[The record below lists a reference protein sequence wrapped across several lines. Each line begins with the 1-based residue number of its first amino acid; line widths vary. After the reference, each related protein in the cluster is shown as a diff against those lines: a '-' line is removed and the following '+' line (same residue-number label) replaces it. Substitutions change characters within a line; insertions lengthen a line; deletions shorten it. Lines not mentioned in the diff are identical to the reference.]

1 MDDEWSDEDLVRAWG
16 WLRLLVGALLALFP
30 RLSTKMWTGEEA
42 LDASTEMA
50 VRGMGVRDVAIGV
63 GIVGALE
70 SGGSVGPWLKAGAI
84 VDAGDAYATLTSWRG
99 LGRPRGMF
107 WFLIEV
113 GSALF
118 ALELA
123 NRYE

>member
-1 MDDEWSDEDLVRAWG
+1 MNDDWTDEDLVRMWG
-16 WLRLLVGALLALFP
+16 WLRILVGALLALLP

-42 LDASTEMA
+42 LDSSTEMA

-63 GIVGALE
+63 GMVGALE
-70 SGGSVGPWLKAGAI
+70 SGASVGPWIKAGAI

-123 NRYE
+123 NRVE

>member
-16 WLRLLVGALLALFP
+16 WIRIIVGALLALLP
-30 RLSTKMWTGEEA
+30 RLSTKLWMGEA
-42 LDASTEMA
+42 ADDSPTELA

-63 GIVGALE
+63 GMVGALE
-70 SGGSVGPWLKAGAI
+70 SGSSVAPWLKAGAI

-99 LGRPRGMF
+99 LGRPRGTF
-107 WFLIEV
+107 WFVIEV
-113 GSALF
+113 ASALF